1 MAQSILFVDD
11 EAPLGELMN
20 SYLAGQGYDVTVALD
35 GSEATALLEQR
46 AFDIVM
52 LDLHMPKVSGL
63 EVLQYMK
70 DRGIVTHCFI
80 MSGDDRPYILELCH
94 RFGVEGHLP
103 KPFDFDDLGNILK
116 QLRVP

>member
-1 MAQSILFVDD
+1 
-11 EAPLGELMN
+11 MN
-20 SYLAGQGYDVTVALD
+20 SYLTGQGYEVTVALD

-63 EVLQYMK
+63 EVLQFMK
-70 DRGIVTHCFI
+70 DHGIATHCFI
-80 MSGDDRPYILELCH
+80 MSGDDRPCIVELCQ
-94 RFGVEGHLP
+94 RFGVAGHLP
-103 KPFDFDDLGNILK
+103 KPFDFDDLGDALK